1 MSQSPTARFSDR
13 VENYVRYRPGYP
25 PEVLELLRD
34 ECGLRSSHVVADI
47 ASGTG
52 AFTRLLL
59 ENGNSVFA
67 VEPNAAMREMGIEQL
82 ESIGSNRLVS
92 VAGTAEET
100 TLRSASV
107 DIVTAA
113 QAAHWF
119 DLPRA
124 RAEFARILRPEGWC
138 ALIWNER
145 HTASTPFLRD
155 YEQLLLTY
163 GTDYKE
169 VRHERTTAMIHE
181 FFAPALSEERVF
193 SLRQQFDYEGLAG
206 RLWSSS
212 YAPLEGHPSYEP
224 MMQELQRIFRAHAK
238 DDMVEFEYKTRV
250 FYGRLNEQK

>member
-1 MSQSPTARFSDR
+1 MRKSPTARFSDR

-25 PEVLELLRD
+25 PEVLDLLRA
-34 ECGLRSSHVVADI
+34 ECGLRPSHTVADI

-67 VEPNAAMREMGIEQL
+67 VEPNAAMRKMGIAQL
-82 ESIGSNRLVS
+82 ESFGSNRPVS
-92 VAGTAEET
+92 VAGTAEQT

-107 DIVTAA
+107 DFVTAA

-119 DLPRA
+119 DLARA
-124 RAEFARILRPEGWC
+124 RAEFVRILRPDGWC
-138 ALIWNER
+138 ILIWNER
-145 HTASTPFLRD
+145 ETASTPFLVD

-181 FFAPALSEERVF
+181 FFAPALSKERVY
-193 SLRQQFDYEGLAG
+193 SLRQQFDYDSLAG

-212 YAPLEGHPSYEP
+212 YAPLEGHPSYVP

-238 DDMVEFEYKTRV
+238 DDTVDFEYKTRV
-250 FYGRLNEQK
+250 FYGHL

>member
-1 MSQSPTARFSDR
+1 MTQSPTARFSDR

-25 PEVLELLRD
+25 PEVLDLLRD
-34 ECGLRSSHVVADI
+34 ECGLRPSHVVADI

-67 VEPNAAMREMGIEQL
+67 VEPNAAMRETGIEQL
-82 ESIGSNRLVS
+82 KSLQFKDRLMS

-107 DIVTAA
+107 DFVTAA

-124 RAEFARILRPEGWC
+124 RAEFVRILRPGGWC
-138 ALIWNER
+138 VLIWNER
-145 HTASTPFLRD
+145 ETTTTSFLRD

-181 FFAPALSEERVF
+181 FFAPALSEERVY

-212 YAPLEGHPSYEP
+212 YAPLEGHPSYAP
-224 MMQELQRIFRAHAK
+224 MMQELQRIFRAHSK
-238 DDMVEFEYKTRV
+238 DDTVAFEYKTRV
-250 FYGRLNEQK
+250 FYGHL